1 MRTLCQDI
9 VGRLSECVPVPVC
22 NFSML
27 VLAILEYNNPE
38 VGQKPKKAVD

>member
-9 VGRLSECVPVPVC
+9 AGWLSEWVPVTVC

-38 VGQKPKKAVD
+38 VGHKQKKAVD

>member
-1 MRTLCQDI
+1 MRTLRRDL
-9 VGRLSECVPVPVC
+9 VGRLSERVPVTVC

-38 VGQKPKKAVD
+38 VRQKTKKAVD